1 MVNHRQRQQASWKGS
16 CWNPSLAACLLP
28 LLAAMSAGN
37 ARADI
42 QAGRTAAR
50 ALSSTERPKGP
61 VVITPTRRDPLPGV
75 VVKSPTAT
83 GAGKRPAPQPRILPR
98 TAPQSPGTY
107 PWRLNITATV
117 FWVGEDATERNPVA
131 NHKSSWDSAWKESFG
146 GFDNPDPLHRT
157 MDFRPKTF
165 IPRQNPFYVALPY
178 NDVCKGE
185 HKPEASR
192 VIPWFHREFS
202 GKGQSVC
209 KGRWVQIIY
218 NKRSCFAQW
227 EDCGPFTTEDW
238 PYVFGDK
245 PPVNTHNKGAGID
258 ISPAVRDY
266 LGIPGGTA
274 IVHWRF
280 VEFYRIPRG
289 PWSKYGD
296 NNPFVN
302 AGLGAG
308 KKSLQL
314 REDRL
319 RQQQEAIQR
328 ELLKDPAKLR
338 RELQG

>member
-1 MVNHRQRQQASWKGS
+1 MTFPEGS
-16 CWNPSLAACLLP
+16 IRRRRHGSSRGSAANTRERDNPSA
-28 LLAAMSAGN
+28 
-37 ARADI
+37 
-42 QAGRTAAR
+42 
-50 ALSSTERPKGP
+50 
-61 VVITPTRRDPLPGV
+61 
-75 VVKSPTAT
+75 
-83 GAGKRPAPQPRILPR
+83 
-98 TAPQSPGTY
+98 
-107 PWRLNITATV
+107 
-117 FWVGEDATERNPVA
+117 
-131 NHKSSWDSAWKESFG
+131 
-146 GFDNPDPLHRT
+146 
-157 MDFRPKTF
+157 
-165 IPRQNPFYVALPY
+165 
-178 NDVCKGE
+178 
-185 HKPEASR
+185 
-192 VIPWFHREFS
+192 
-202 GKGQSVC
+202 
-209 KGRWVQIIY
+209 
-218 NKRSCFAQW
+218 W

-245 PPVNTHNKGAGID
+245 PPVNTQNKGAGID

-266 LGIPGGTA
+266 LGITGGTA

-308 KKSLQL
+308 KKSLQS

>member
-1 MVNHRQRQQASWKGS
+1 
-16 CWNPSLAACLLP
+16 
-28 LLAAMSAGN
+28 
-37 ARADI
+37 
-42 QAGRTAAR
+42 
-50 ALSSTERPKGP
+50 
-61 VVITPTRRDPLPGV
+61 
-75 VVKSPTAT
+75 
-83 GAGKRPAPQPRILPR
+83 
-98 TAPQSPGTY
+98 
-107 PWRLNITATV
+107 
-117 FWVGEDATERNPVA
+117 VGEEPTERNPVA
-131 NHKSSWDSAWKESFG
+131 NHKSSWDSAWRENFG
-146 GFDNPDPLHRT
+146 GFDNPDPVCRT
-157 MDFRPKTF
+157 RDFRPKTF

-178 NDVCKGE
+178 NDVSRGE
-185 HKPEASR
+185 HKAEASR
-192 VIPWFHREFS
+192 VIPWFRREYA

-209 KGRWVQIIY
+209 KGRWVQIVY

-245 PPVNTHNKGAGID
+245 PPVNTQNKGAGID

-266 LGIPGGTA
+266 LGITGGTA

>member
-1 MVNHRQRQQASWKGS
+1 MVNYRQRQQALRKGFFGS
-16 CWNPSLAACLLP
+16 PLLSACLLTLP
-28 LLAAMSAGN
+28 ILVSAET

-42 QAGRTAAR
+42 QTGRSATR
-50 ALSSTERPKGP
+50 ALTNSSGRPKGP
-61 VVITPTRRDPLPGV
+61 VIVTPTQRDPLPRV
-75 VVKSPTAT
+75 IVKSPVAAE
-83 GAGKRPAPQPRILPR
+83 AGKRPAPRILPR
-98 TAPQSPGTY
+98 TSRQSPGTY

-117 FWVGEDATERNPVA
+117 FWVGEEPTERNPVA
-131 NHKSSWDSAWKESFG
+131 NHKSSWD
-146 GFDNPDPLHRT
+146 
-157 MDFRPKTF
+157 
-165 IPRQNPFYVALPY
+165 YVARPY
-178 NDVCKGE
+178 NDVSRGE
-185 HKPEASR
+185 HKAEASR
-192 VIPWFHREFS
+192 VIPWFRREYA

-209 KGRWVQIIY
+209 KGRWVQIVY

-245 PPVNTHNKGAGID
+245 PPVNTQNKGAGID

-266 LGIPGGTA
+266 LGITGGTA

-308 KKSLQL
+308 KKSLQS

-319 RQQQEAIQR
+319 RRQQEAIQR